1 MHVNHQYQSRQIT
14 QLPQMEVVRVRTL
27 REVFKELFL
36 FSPLWRITY
45 PLYYLPDRSRSVL
58 LWEFWL
64 HCSHLWLLN
73 GLHPSRTE
81 TYQNCMGP
89 HISTAE
95 MLLSGLLG
103 IYRNSFHP
111 DEVVSHGLLSDSDW
125 YWNPEPMVPAPH
137 VLHLPFVCEKTLA
150 KE

>member
-1 MHVNHQYQSRQIT
+1 
-14 QLPQMEVVRVRTL
+14 
-27 REVFKELFL
+27 
-36 FSPLWRITY
+36 
-45 PLYYLPDRSRSVL
+45 
-58 LWEFWL
+58 
-64 HCSHLWLLN
+64 
-73 GLHPSRTE
+73 
-81 TYQNCMGP
+81 MGP

-125 YWNPEPMVPAPH
+125 YWKQEPMVPAPH